1 MKPPQQGTAR
11 EQAEEANIILLR
23 RKHTPGIVFHSRRN
37 LKGTELFPK
46 EGMIQAPLGAPK
58 PLGHE

>member
-11 EQAEEANIILLR
+11 GQAEEAKIILLR
-23 RKHTPGIVFHSRRN
+23 RKHTPGMVFHSRRN
-37 LKGTELFPK
+37 LKGMELFPK
-46 EGMIQAPLGAPK
+46 EGEIQASHQAPK